1 MNTTGLRSFS
11 FSIPRTLVGIGTGD
25 ELGTIIKEA
34 NSKKPLVVTDES
46 LSKTPLID
54 KLTAS
59 LKLEGISF
67 GLFDG
72 CKPDAPF
79 STVEQ
84 CNKMFKEDGYDLL
97 VALGGGSVMDTA
109 KAVSVMAAGNG
120 HSIQDCLGQYKVNWT
135 AVPVVLIPTTAGTGS
150 EWTWVAIVTDDSIGI
165 KRSIYSYSLHPFAV
179 IIDPSFTTD
188 LPPKIT
194 AETGMDALVHGIES
208 YTSWKANIVSNM
220 FAEKSIGL
228 ISGNLRAAY
237 SQGKDNMET
246 RFNMAIGA
254 ALGFSFIFSGLGLS
268 HAMSYPLQM
277 TSHISHG
284 ASCSIMLPY
293 VMEFNLP
300 VSEGKYAKIA
310 HLMGENVECL
320 SLQCKAR
327 KAIDAAVQLSK
338 DVGMPQRMRDVG
350 IKKEDI
356 PGFVE
361 NVLEFQPH
369 VIEVNAR
376 RAENKDLTKI
386 FEAAW

>member
-1 MNTTGLRSFS
+1 MNTPGLRSFS

-25 ELGTIIKEA
+25 ELGAIIKEA
-34 NSKKPLVVTDES
+34 NSKKPLIVTDES
-46 LSKTPLID
+46 LSNTSLIEKLITPLKRECI
-54 KLTAS
+54 A
-59 LKLEGISF
+59 F

-79 STVEQ
+79 STIER
-84 CNKMFKEDGYDLL
+84 CNKIFKEGGYDLL

-150 EWTWVAIVTDDSIGI
+150 EWTWVAIVTDDSVGI
-165 KRSIYSYSLHPFAV
+165 KRSIYSYSLRPCAV

-194 AETGMDALVHGIES
+194 AETGMDALVHGIEGYVS
-208 YTSWKANIVSNM
+208 RKANIISDM
-220 FAEKSIGL
+220 FAEKSISL
-228 ISGNLRAAY
+228 ISGNLRTAY
-237 SQGKDNMET
+237 NQGSENIEA
-246 RFNMAIGA
+246 RYNMALGA

-268 HAMSYPLQM
+268 HAMAYPLQM
-277 TSHISHG
+277 RSHMSHG
-284 ASCSIMLPY
+284 ASCSIMMPY

-300 VSEGKYAKIA
+300 VCQEKFVKIA
-310 HLMGENVECL
+310 NLMGEKLEAC
-320 SLQCKAR
+320 QAQ
-327 KAIDAAVQLSK
+327 KAIDATVKLSK
-338 DVGMPQRMRDVG
+338 DLGIPQRMREVG
-350 IKKEDI
+350 IKQSDI

-361 NVLEFQPH
+361 NVLKFQSH
-369 VIEVNAR
+369 VIDVNAR
-376 RAENKDLTKI
+376 KAEKNDLTKI